1 MMRYQVGDIEEG
13 STGPE
18 IVIAI
23 REMSPMSYWRS
34 VEPISGPP
42 TRMQHEQ
49 REMNA
54 RWEARKLAQ
63 EQAYDAMKQEMET
76 YIPQDGEGSGY
87 AREIVDK
94 FCELYSAYC
103 ERWETY

>member
-1 MMRYQVGDIEEG
+1 
-13 STGPE
+13 
-18 IVIAI
+18 
-23 REMSPMSYWRS
+23 
-34 VEPISGPP
+34 
-42 TRMQHEQ
+42 
-49 REMNA
+49 
-54 RWEARKLAQ
+54 
-63 EQAYDAMKQEMET
+63 MKQEMET

>member
-1 MMRYQVGDIEEG
+1 MANHLADNEAVR
-13 STGPE
+13 
-18 IVIAI
+18 A
-23 REMSPMSYWRS
+23 
-34 VEPISGPP
+34 
-42 TRMQHEQ
+42 
-49 REMNA
+49 A
-54 RWEARKLAQ
+54 WEARKREQ
-63 EQAYDAMKQEMET
+63 EQAYEAMKQEMET